1 VVPGFELAV
10 RDADGRDVADGEVGR
25 LWVRGDSLA
34 LGYWQDVPQ
43 SQEAFRGPWFAGSDL
58 VRRDSDG
65 FVHYV
70 GRGDDA
76 LKVGG
81 KWLLPAEVE
90 DCLLAHEA
98 VTEAAVVGVPDGA
111 GLTRPVAFVV
121 PAAAP
126 MGGPPPDD
134 LASDLQQHCLARLDA
149 YKHPR
154 KVFVVADFPR
164 THLGKVDRG
173 ALRRLADGQV

>member
-1 VVPGFELAV
+1 MAE
-10 RDADGRDVADGEVGR
+10 GEVGR
-25 LWVRGDSLA
+25 LWVKGDSRA
-34 LGYWQDVPQ
+34 LGYWQDTPQ
-43 SQEAFRGPWFAGSDL
+43 SHDAFRGEWYASGDL
-58 VRRDSDG
+58 VRRDGDG

-90 DCLLAHEA
+90 DCLLAHGA
-98 VTEAAVVGVPDGA
+98 VAEAAVVGVPDRS

-121 PAAAP
+121 PAGAATP
-126 MGGPPPDD
+126 GLDE
-134 LASDLQQHCLARLDA
+134 ALQQHCLTQLDA

-154 KVFVVADFPR
+154 RVFVVDDLPR

-173 ALRRLADGQV
+173 ALRRHAEGKV